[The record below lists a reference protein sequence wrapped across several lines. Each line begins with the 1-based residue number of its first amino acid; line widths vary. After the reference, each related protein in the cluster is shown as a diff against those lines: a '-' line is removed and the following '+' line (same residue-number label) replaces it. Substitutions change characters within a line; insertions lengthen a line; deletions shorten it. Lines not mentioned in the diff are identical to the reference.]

1 MADDAPAN
9 NQPRMSVRETL
20 LSAGRTRLE
29 AFYNIENVTV
39 ATLDLDCMSEE
50 VGIELVRGLFN
61 AMRQRRSGVILPVPG
76 TKVS

>member
-9 NQPRMSVRETL
+9 NQPRMSVRETQYG
-20 LSAGRTRLE
+20 AGRVRLE
-29 AFYNIENVTV
+29 AFFNHGGITI

-50 VGIELVRGLFN
+50 VGIELVRGLLN
-61 AMRQRRSGVILPVPG
+61 AMRQRRSGVILPAPG